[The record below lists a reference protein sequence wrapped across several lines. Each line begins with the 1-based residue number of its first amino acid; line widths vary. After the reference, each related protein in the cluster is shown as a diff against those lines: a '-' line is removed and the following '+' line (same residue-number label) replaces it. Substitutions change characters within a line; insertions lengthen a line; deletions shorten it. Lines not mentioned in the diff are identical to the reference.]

1 MILRPSG
8 TGDAL
13 VKFVDVNGQGLGCS
27 LLNYVLPDARNF
39 EVHPG
44 DDGVHPMSLYLDSW
58 SA

>member
-39 EVHPG
+39 DFNHGAQIHAGIFQSVSPT
-44 DDGVHPMSLYLDSW
+44 
-58 SA
+58 